1 MKSISTIFIVLMGS
15 FCLLESCKNANDIP
29 PYQLAAF
36 TEEGI
41 NAVIEIPAGT
51 NRKIEYNSE
60 KQQYQVDILEGKKRI
75 IDFLPYPGNYG
86 FIPSTRMDKARGG
99 DGDALDILVL
109 GESQP
114 TGTIMKVKPIALLEL
129 LDGGEIDTKIIGV
142 PIDSALQIMKIEKFE
157 DLLIKYNAV
166 HRIIETWFLNYK
178 GLGKMQLVGWKNEA
192 AALAEIRKW
201 ANDKEVKN

>member
-1 MKSISTIFIVLMGS
+1 MKFQSMILVLLFTGS
-15 FCLLESCKNANDIP
+15 CFFQACKMTNDPP

-36 TEEGI
+36 SDEGM

-51 NRKIEYNSE
+51 NRKIEYNYDN
-60 KQQYQVDILEGKKRI
+60 KQFEVDVIEGKKRV
-75 IDFLPYPGNYG
+75 IDFLPYPANYG
-86 FIPSTRMDKARGG
+86 FIPSTMMEKEKGG

-109 GESQP
+109 GESQA
-114 TGTIMKVKPIALLEL
+114 TGTVMKVKPIAMIEL

-142 PIDSALQIMKIEKFE
+142 PLDSTLQVMQIDNFE
-157 DLLIKYNAV
+157 DLLIKYNGV
-166 HRIIETWFLNYK
+166 QRIIETWFLNYK

-201 ANDKEVKN
+201 AADKQVKS